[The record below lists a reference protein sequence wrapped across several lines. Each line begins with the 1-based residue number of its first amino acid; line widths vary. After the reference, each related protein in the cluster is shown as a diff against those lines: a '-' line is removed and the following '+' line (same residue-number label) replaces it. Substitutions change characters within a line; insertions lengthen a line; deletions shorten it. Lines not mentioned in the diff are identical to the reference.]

1 MQKGCELDYTKRL
14 EKLEQA
20 DAARRLALRVE
31 VEIHDR
37 IALGLIRCEAA
48 LDADTYRRVRAVLM
62 DYLRELSPWLSE
74 RA

>member
-1 MQKGCELDYTKRL
+1 MNRTKRL
-14 EKLEQA
+14 EGLEQA
-20 DAARRLALRVE
+20 SAARRLALRVE
-31 VEIHDR
+31 VEMHDQ

-48 LDADTYRRVRAVLM
+48 LDADTYRRVRAVFM